1 MDSLSNRLYH
11 IFRIACAMCFIG
23 HGAFGIITKQVW
35 CNYFAVFGIGE
46 TLAYQLMPVVGMAD
60 IALGLILIVYPL
72 RAAAAWLV
80 FWGLFTASLRPLSG
94 EPFAEF
100 LERAGNWGAPL
111 VLLMLSGPI
120 GPGIRPWFRKMEPD
134 VSLSEKQLHTTMR
147 WLTIIT
153 CTLLVGHGWLNLIE
167 KKGLINQYV
176 SLGIQAPV
184 LAAHIVGIIEVLGGL
199 SLLIRPVKHVVLV
212 LFVWKMT
219 SELFYPAWEF
229 FEWVE
234 RGGSYAALLGL
245 FVVLHNRSYAT
256 RFAPSG
262 GLA

>member
-1 MDSLSNRLYH
+1 
-11 IFRIACAMCFIG
+11 
-23 HGAFGIITKQVW
+23 
-35 CNYFAVFGIGE
+35 
-46 TLAYQLMPVVGMAD
+46 
-60 IALGLILIVYPL
+60 
-72 RAAAAWLV
+72 
-80 FWGLFTASLRPLSG
+80 
-94 EPFAEF
+94 
-100 LERAGNWGAPL
+100 
-111 VLLMLSGPI
+111 MLSGPI

-134 VSLSEKQLHTTMR
+134 ISLSEKQVHTTMR

-167 KKGLINQYV
+167 KKGLMNQYV

-184 LAAHIVGIIEVLGGL
+184 LVAHIVGIIEVIGGL